1 MVWRGRWPFGPWPM
15 SYKVHYV
22 HHVCQHMKSEYF
34 PNLRTMTPRAVVSM
48 VNALNDEHEME
59 KRWLVSIYQTPPHP
73 AFSST
78 DWSESRWRPTRFN
91 LLKVST
97 WKVVGGTSWE
107 QVCCHIDGLAGES
120 WNLIISIIQCACW
133 YVDPGKGSEESLL
146 ISWKKWSVICVEKI
160 SSVWGKCTLLHLKE
174 SGHGPQILVNSLKLC
189 LQGCIPEN
197 RQDWG

>member
-1 MVWRGRWPFGPWPM
+1 MHWMMSMRWRSAGWCQYIRL
-15 SYKVHYV
+15 
-22 HHVCQHMKSEYF
+22 HHIQPSA
-34 PNLRTMTPRAVVSM
+34 PQIDRSLDGDQRG
-48 VNALNDEHEME
+48 
-59 KRWLVSIYQTPPHP
+59 
-73 AFSST
+73 ST
-78 DWSESRWRPTRFN
+78 CWKFQLERWSEAQVENKFVAILMDWR
-91 LLKVST
+91 V
-97 WKVVGGTSWE
+97 
-107 QVCCHIDGLAGES
+107 ES